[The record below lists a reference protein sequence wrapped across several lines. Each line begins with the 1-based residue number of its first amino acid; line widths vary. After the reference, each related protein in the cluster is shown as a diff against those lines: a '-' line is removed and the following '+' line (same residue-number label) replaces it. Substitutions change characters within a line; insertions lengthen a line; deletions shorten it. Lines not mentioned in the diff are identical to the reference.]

1 MARLGRS
8 ATVAVE
14 LLYFEGCPHW
24 RRAAAAI
31 ADAARATGVRA
42 EVHATG
48 ISNPEDA
55 VRRRFLGSPTVRVAG
70 RDVEPGAGER
80 SEYALACRV
89 YDSGTGRA
97 WSPPIE
103 WIARLASRGRGH
115 VSPPSLLARR
125 PPLAALLYG
134 LLLAGMAAGQ
144 LASLDVFEN
153 ALASYELLGGL
164 LPAAVIGVP
173 ALEVLAALGLLGSR
187 LLPRRA
193 VRTAGVLGV
202 VVAIVWSLLA
212 VQAFARGLAVENC
225 GCFGA
230 YLAQEL
236 RWWVLLEDAYQLLL
250 AFLAAR
256 SLDVLLPGT
265 GGMPVSALREAPPE
279 PARR

>member
-1 MARLGRS
+1 M
-8 ATVAVE
+8 
-14 LLYFEGCPHW
+14 
-24 RRAAAAI
+24 
-31 ADAARATGVRA
+31 
-42 EVHATG
+42 
-48 ISNPEDA
+48 
-55 VRRRFLGSPTVRVAG
+55 
-70 RDVEPGAGER
+70 
-80 SEYALACRV
+80 
-89 YDSGTGRA
+89 
-97 WSPPIE
+97 
-103 WIARLASRGRGH
+103 
-115 VSPPSLLARR
+115 
-125 PPLAALLYG
+125 
-134 LLLAGMAAGQ
+134 
-144 LASLDVFEN
+144 
-153 ALASYELLGGL
+153 
-164 LPAAVIGVP
+164 
-173 ALEVLAALGLLGSR
+173 LAALGLLGSR

>member
-1 MARLGRS
+1 
-8 ATVAVE
+8 
-14 LLYFEGCPHW
+14 
-24 RRAAAAI
+24 
-31 ADAARATGVRA
+31 
-42 EVHATG
+42 
-48 ISNPEDA
+48 
-55 VRRRFLGSPTVRVAG
+55 
-70 RDVEPGAGER
+70 
-80 SEYALACRV
+80 
-89 YDSGTGRA
+89 
-97 WSPPIE
+97 
-103 WIARLASRGRGH
+103 

-134 LLLAGMAAGQ
+134 LLLVGMAAGQ

-153 ALASYELLGGL
+153 ALASYEVLGGL

-173 ALEVLAALGLLGSR
+173 ALEMLAALGLLGSR

-193 VRTAGVLGV
+193 ARTAGVLGV

-256 SLDVLLPGT
+256 SLDVRLPGR
-265 GGMPVSALREAPPE
+265 GGMSVSALREAPPE